1 MTSVLADTGPLVA
14 FFDRSSTH
22 HTWVVEQFKAITSPL
37 QTCEPVIS
45 EVLFLLKRGRIDPD
59 PLFEM
64 LARKVLQLT
73 FRLDEEAE
81 PVRKIMTKY
90 RTLPVSLAD
99 ACLVRMSE
107 TSPNSVILTLD
118 KDFLIY
124 RRNRR
129 HTIPLLAPFG

>member
-14 FFDRSSTH
+14 FFDRSSAH
-22 HTWVVEQFKAITSPL
+22 HAWVVEQFKSITVPL
-37 QTCEPVIS
+37 QTCEPVVS

-64 LARKVLQLT
+64 LARSALQLP
-73 FRLDEEAE
+73 FRLDEEASS
-81 PVRKIMTKY
+81 VRKIMAKY

-107 TSPNSVILTLD
+107 ATPNSVLFTLD
-118 KDFLIY
+118 QDFLIY

-129 HTIPLLAPFG
+129 QTIPLLAPFL